1 MYFNMPAVRE
11 AMHAAPIESE
21 AGLFLTINPRV
32 STSYTYDIL
41 SVVPQHQ
48 YLIDRGEDAALQA
61 IFFFQTKS
69 PLAEPDQDIAY
80 LI

>member
-1 MYFNMPAVRE
+1 MPAVRE

-48 YLIDRGEDAALQA
+48 YLIDRGEDASLQA

-69 PLAEPDQDIAY
+69 PFAKLDQDIPCVV
-80 LI
+80 